1 MTATNPDGLSE
12 QATVGAGLARPMLGA
27 VAACWALLLG
37 MGLVMLGNGLQ
48 GSLLGV
54 RAMLEGFP
62 TTTTGF
68 VMSGYFA
75 GFAAGSTLAPRMV
88 ARVGHIRVF
97 AALASLASVVALLHV
112 VVLSP
117 GSWAAMRVVT
127 GFCYAGIYVVAESW
141 LNDRV
146 TNALRGQLL
155 SIYMVVGLTGMAAGP
170 LLLNA
175 ADPGGFLLFVAVS
188 ILISLALI
196 PILLTAS
203 PAPRFDVTAKIS
215 LRQLYRMSPLGVL
228 GSTAT
233 GLSNGALVGMGAV
246 YAENAGLSLA
256 EISFF
261 MSAAVLGGVV
271 LQWPVGHLSDRFDR
285 RVVLTVIT
293 LLAALAAGTAVATT
307 GRSVPGLVVLVG
319 LFGALSFPMYSLSLA
334 HTNDHLE
341 PAQMVGASSSLVLV
355 TGAGATLGP
364 IGAAFFMTGLGT
376 GGFFWFLA
384 LVHAALG
391 GFALYR
397 MTRRA
402 ATPAEQ
408 QGPHIYV
415 PRTSPVAVAIA
426 MESAQEQTRDD

>member
-1 MTATNPDGLSE
+1 MTAMNPDGASGPMI
-12 QATVGAGLARPMLGA
+12 AGGGANNPMVAA

-37 MGLVMLGNGLQ
+37 MALVMLGNGLQ
-48 GSLLGV
+48 ASLLGV

-62 TTTTGF
+62 TTATGF

-75 GFAAGSTLAPRMV
+75 GFAAGSTLAPKLV

-97 AALASLASVVALLHV
+97 AALASLASIVALLHV
-112 VVLSP
+112 VFLTPV
-117 GSWAAMRVVT
+117 SWTAMRLAT

-146 TNALRGQLL
+146 TNELRGQLL
-155 SIYMVVGLTGMAAGP
+155 SVYMVVGLAGMAAGP

-188 ILISLALI
+188 ILVSLALI

-203 PAPRFDVTAKIS
+203 PAPRFDTTAKVS
-215 LRQLYRMSPLGVL
+215 LRQLYRISPLGVL
-228 GSTAT
+228 GCVAT

-256 EISFF
+256 QISFF
-261 MSAAVLGGVV
+261 MSAAILGGVA
-271 LQWPVGHLSDRFDR
+271 LQWPIGHLSDRFDR
-285 RVVLTVIT
+285 RRVMIVVT
-293 LLAALAAGTAVATT
+293 LAAALAAGAAVAVA
-307 GRSVPGLVVLVG
+307 GHSVWGLLALVG
-319 LFGALSFPMYSLSLA
+319 LFGALSFPLYSLSLA
-334 HTNDHLE
+334 HTNDHLTPE
-341 PAQMVGASSSLVLV
+341 QMVGASSSLVLV

-364 IGAAFFMTGLGT
+364 IGAALAMSFLGT
-376 GGFFWFLA
+376 AGFFWFLA
-384 LVHAALG
+384 LVHVALG

-397 MTRRA
+397 MARRA
-402 ATPAEQ
+402 GMPPEE
-408 QGPHIYV
+408 QGPHVYV

-426 MESAQEQTRDD
+426 LESAQDQTPDE